1 MLKRSCV
8 RDFLSGLV
16 GLALAT
22 LLFMS
27 ASAAKRA
34 RPRPEGTAG
43 LAERFAIVTYVLT
56 PDQEGKAEILIKS
69 LRRFGGDYGGVP
81 VYVVLGNPRD
91 VPCARLRQDGVE
103 LVPTDAS
110 KLGQR
115 YPLAI
120 KAYAAAQIERLTADR
135 FDTLAWFD
143 PETMV
148 VGPLTSLDLGEAFD
162 AAVKPVFKLN
172 KVALPADAPPDA
184 FWKPI
189 FRETGLSVEEIPVV
203 KSILE
208 GRPIKAYFNCEIF
221 SVRPRIG
228 IFREWAARLEP
239 FLKDQDYQWTACPDL
254 LHRLFLHQA
263 VLSAVIISKTQATR
277 RAELP
282 DSCGYPLNLHQD
294 LPPARKAAAL
304 NGLSGVILETLWDDN
319 PDWMNLLEIREPLR
333 SWLQQ
338 AFSDYRM
345 VMRVFRLSPFGHLS
359 DRSHR
364 TFNHRD
370 FSLEKIRPP
379 DLHRDVRDNAVTLDR
394 LSVLNYFS

>member
-8 RDFLSGLV
+8 CDFLSGLV

-27 ASAAKRA
+27 ASAASEDRQG
-34 RPRPEGTAG
+34 PEGIAG
-43 LAERFAIVTYVLT
+43 PADRFAVVTYVLN

-81 VYVVLGNPRD
+81 VYVVLGNPQD

-103 LVPTDAS
+103 LVPTDAGE
-110 KLGQR
+110 LGRR

-120 KAYAAAQIERLTADR
+120 KAYAAAQIERLTAER

-143 PETMV
+143 PETLV
-148 VGPLTSLDLGEAFD
+148 VGPLQALDLEDRFD

-184 FWKPI
+184 FWEPI
-189 FRETGLSVEEIPVV
+189 YRAVGLNVEAIPVV
-203 KSILE
+203 NSILE

-228 IFREWAARLEP
+228 IFREWTARLESL
-239 FLKDQDYQWTACPDL
+239 LKDQDYQRAACPDF

-263 VLSAVIISKTQATR
+263 VLSAVIISKTQASR

-304 NGLSGVILETLWDDN
+304 NDLSGVILETLWDDN

-338 AFSDYRM
+338 AFTDYRT
-345 VMRVFRLSPFGHLS
+345 VVPGISGYRLSDISLIAATA
-359 DRSHR
+359 RSITA
-364 TFNHRD
+364 TFPSRR
-370 FSLEKIRPP
+370 S
-379 DLHRDVRDNAVTLDR
+379 AR
-394 LSVLNYFS
+394 LISTRMSGTTP